1 MLKLRINPIVAKDL
15 KNIRDYIAE
24 DSEEYAAK
32 TIKEIYGKFENLQ
45 MFPGMGS
52 DLSKRVSF
60 RTDYKYAIWEDYVII
75 YKVSNEYLEIYRVV
89 NRYQDITSVYS
100 CAGVPLFRR
109 NGNRQSGGR
118 KPLNRNRD
126 TALKCLLPASLLA

>member
-1 MLKLRINPIVAKDL
+1 MLKLRINPIVVKDL

-24 DSEEYAAK
+24 DNEEYAVK

-75 YKVSNEYLEIYRVV
+75 YKVGNFYVEIYRVI
-89 NRYQDITSVYS
+89 NRYQDITKI
-100 CAGVPLFRR
+100 F
-109 NGNRQSGGR
+109 
-118 KPLNRNRD
+118 D
-126 TALKCLLPASLLA
+126 

>member
-1 MLKLRINPIVAKDL
+1 MLKLRINPIVVKDL

-24 DSEEYAAK
+24 DNEEYATK

-45 MFPGMGS
+45 MFPGIGS

-75 YKVSNEYLEIYRVV
+75 YKVGDKDVEIYRVV
-89 NRYQDITSVYS
+89 NRYQDITRI
-100 CAGVPLFRR
+100 F
-109 NGNRQSGGR
+109 
-118 KPLNRNRD
+118 D
-126 TALKCLLPASLLA
+126 